1 MFPHV
6 GISYYAWERLIELKR
21 AIKFLPGQLK
31 SDLNKDTQKDGEKLE
46 KIMLS
51 NDEWLLI
58 EDLLNI
64 LSIFEDVTK
73 LLSGAKYC
81 TISSMYPAIAALIAL
96 IKPGTQPS
104 SSNFELDF
112 QESLADNLSDE
123 EITILDSAEVTIAN
137 GENEVEIEVVDLTS
151 VTGRCKKKID
161 ISEPIQTK
169 DVISN
174 IRKFLYNS
182 MFSYWKDIHKV
193 GMLACLLD
201 PRFKKLRF
209 VKQSARYEA
218 IDELRDLYEN
228 IQNDQMYENIQ
239 NDHDISEDT
248 NHMTP
253 SAEHSNS
260 TEHHMV
266 RKSILDMIYA
276 SPNPADSSEEIDKY
290 LEMNEECK
298 ETNPLEWWKLHEKRF
313 PTLAT
318 IAHKYLGI
326 CATSVP
332 SERLFS
338 DVGNNITNKRI
349 NLDPNL
355 VEKMLF

>member
-1 MFPHV
+1 V
-6 GISYYAWERLIELKR
+6 IGDVSTRWNSTYYAWEHLIELKR

-123 EITILDSAEVTIAN
+123 EITILDSAEVTIAD

-151 VTGRCKKKID
+151 VTGRCRKKID
-161 ISEPIQTK
+161 ISKPIQTK

-298 ETNPLEWWKLHEKRF
+298 ETNPLEW
-313 PTLAT
+313 
-318 IAHKYLGI
+318 
-326 CATSVP
+326 
-332 SERLFS
+332 
-338 DVGNNITNKRI
+338 
-349 NLDPNL
+349 
-355 VEKMLF
+355 